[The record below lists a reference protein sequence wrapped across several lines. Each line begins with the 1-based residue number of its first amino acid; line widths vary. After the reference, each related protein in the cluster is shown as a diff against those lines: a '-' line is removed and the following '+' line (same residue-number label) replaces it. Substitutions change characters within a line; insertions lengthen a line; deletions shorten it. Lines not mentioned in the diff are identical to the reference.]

1 MARVLSATSP
11 GRSAAGAGFSYTTD
25 VAEPAVP
32 ATGPSPASDP
42 SERSWAA
49 ARHAGRSAPRW
60 GVRLALIG
68 AALLVPVLGLELVL
82 RLFGPIF
89 PGEYQLGVL
98 MVPDPA
104 YGHFNARGVDVWSRT
119 SEFVTRVRTNRHG
132 LRGPELASE
141 KPPNVARVLAL
152 GDSFIYAR
160 QVPEAETAVALLEQE
175 LGGPGGTCQVLN
187 AGVSGWGT
195 GEEYVYLRQEGLA
208 LQPDVVLVFFYV
220 GNDLGNNVRRQ
231 SGQAPQHRGPPFR
244 LDADGRLLELPWERA
259 DPLPAAATLRQT
271 SWAFSFL
278 ETGVL
283 AKLEQA
289 EDEDGGGD
297 RSRPEAGKLDLY
309 AVKETSER
317 RRAWQVTEAL
327 LAAIRDESSGAG
339 APMALVAVPASY
351 QVYPREWA
359 RVAPRGRDAERW
371 EPEVPNRQL
380 GQIAERLGVPYLD
393 LLPAFRSEAAAT
405 DERLYFTI
413 NAHWTA
419 LGNRLAAEQV
429 GRFLSAHR
437 ELLPAGCAAS
447 HA

>member
-1 MARVLSATSP
+1 
-11 GRSAAGAGFSYTTD
+11 
-25 VAEPAVP
+25 
-32 ATGPSPASDP
+32 
-42 SERSWAA
+42 
-49 ARHAGRSAPRW
+49 
-60 GVRLALIG
+60 
-68 AALLVPVLGLELVL
+68 
-82 RLFGPIF
+82 
-89 PGEYQLGVL
+89 
-98 MVPDPA
+98 MVPDPE

-132 LRGPELASE
+132 LRGPEIASE
-141 KPPNVARVLAL
+141 KPPHVARVLAL

-160 QVPEAETAVALLEQE
+160 QVPEAETAVAQLERG
-175 LGGPGGTCQVLN
+175 LSGPGGTCQVLN

-208 LQPDVVLVFFYV
+208 LQPDLVLVFFYV
-220 GNDLGNNVRRQ
+220 GNDLGNNVRRP

-244 LDADGRLLELPWERA
+244 LDAEGRLVQLAWEPA

-283 AKLEQA
+283 TKLEQD
-289 EDEDGGGD
+289 EDEDDGGD

-327 LAAIRDESSGAG
+327 LAAMRDESSAAG
-339 APMALVAVPASY
+339 ARMALVAVPASY

-359 RVAPRGRDAERW
+359 RVAPRGRNAERW

-380 GQIAERLGVPYLD
+380 GQVAERLGVPYLD
-393 LLPAFRSEAAAT
+393 LLPAFRSAAAAT

-413 NAHWTA
+413 NAHWTP

-429 GRFLSAHR
+429 GQFLGAHR
-437 ELLPAGCAAS
+437 ELLPAACTPPDG
-447 HA
+447 

>member
-1 MARVLSATSP
+1 M
-11 GRSAAGAGFSYTTD
+11 
-25 VAEPAVP
+25 
-32 ATGPSPASDP
+32 TGSSPASDP
-42 SERSWAA
+42 A
-49 ARHAGRSAPRW
+49 ARHAGRSASRW
-60 GVRLALIG
+60 GARLALVG
-68 AALLVPVLGLELVL
+68 AALLSPVVGLELVL
-82 RLFGPIF
+82 RLLGPVF

-98 MVPDPA
+98 MVPDPE
-104 YGHFNARGVDVWSRT
+104 YGHFNARGVDVWLRT

-132 LRGPELASE
+132 LRGPEIAAE
-141 KPPNVARVLAL
+141 KPPNVARILAL

-160 QVPEAETAVALLEQE
+160 QVPEAETAVAQLERE
-175 LGGPGGTCQVLN
+175 LGGPSGACQVLN

-220 GNDLGNNVRRQ
+220 GNDLGNNVRRP

-244 LDADGRLLELPWERA
+244 LDADGRLVQLAWEPA
-259 DPLPAAATLRQT
+259 DPLPTAATLRQT

-283 AKLEQA
+283 TKLEQD
-289 EDEDGGGD
+289 EDEDDGDD

-327 LAAIRDESSGAG
+327 LAAIRDESSAAG
-339 APMALVAVPASY
+339 ARMALVAVPASY

-359 RVAPRGRDAERW
+359 RVAPRGRNAERW

-380 GQIAERLGVPYLD
+380 GEVAERLGVPYLD
-393 LLPAFRSEAAAT
+393 LLPSFRSEAAAT

-413 NAHWTA
+413 NAHWTP

-429 GRFLSAHR
+429 GQFLGAHR
-437 ELLPAGCAAS
+437 ELLPAGCTPS
-447 HA
+447 HG